1 MPLRI
6 RIEHGQDAGKTY
18 RLAASGVYR
27 VGRSPQG
34 SFQVLD
40 MKVSK
45 DHFEIHH
52 DGAATQIRDLGSSHG
67 TLLNGQRV
75 DGTRPLNPGDE
86 IRVGL
91 TVLRALSDGP
101 GDAEAKPVEP
111 LPTGSP
117 TATTTAASG
126 ANGGAGGA
134 PRATGSAGGKPAV
147 NDPLVN
153 TTLAGYRIL
162 QRVGAGGMG
171 SVYRA
176 EQLSLHREVALK
188 VLAEKLVSDSA
199 FVDQFVNEARA
210 AGQLN
215 HPNVVQ
221 VYDVG
226 HADGRHYFSMEFIH
240 GGSLEDKVP
249 KSGGGV
255 PFADALPWFLDAA
268 NALIFAEK
276 KGILHR
282 DIKPDNF
289 MVGQDGSVKLCDLG
303 LAKKS
308 ESADLLAQGIIGTP
322 HFIAP
327 EAIRRKTDVD
337 RRADLYS
344 LGCTFYRILTGKN
357 PFPAPSVKEILLA
370 HLNQPVPRVSAAVPQ
385 LPKELDDVVAK
396 LMAKDPAAR
405 FESATELWG
414 ALDKIRLQLGM
425 EAHGLNPGKAKKIAI
440 VGGVLAL
447 GAIGVAIYFITK
459 EPEREVIKQII
470 DNTQP
475 TDGTTKEA
483 LHSANA
489 SNKFNKLKADAIDL
503 LGRYDDGENWLKP
516 GWSKVITDLRAAA
529 EEYKGTD
536 GGAEA
541 AKYATEIEDFIK
553 GRQASNAAFQAA
565 IKQATADLKKAA
577 NDAVA
582 AAEAKR
588 DDPLAA
594 EAALDEGTKA
604 LKALL
609 AKKHT
614 DGRGLVSKAEHDGE
628 LARLD
633 ALRTSLASAVE
644 SAGEAVRKLAGEAA
658 AGGSAMALDK
668 AIALLDAFVASHPKA
683 EGTGAVATAWNA
695 AATAV
700 AGDRGALEVQRK
712 KALRADYLADRGSA
726 FEYLAKEAFAPV
738 ADDGSG
744 GGLYRRFQFAEAAD
758 KAAARA
764 KSARTPAYQGLFA
777 RLEAEARL
785 VGRLPG
791 VLASGF
797 ASKGFKEKVTGR
809 GWSGTVKGFTAEG
822 VQASDGKLHPFA
834 DEGLGWFV
842 DLFFEKAGERYPL
855 TADEHEALAYVA
867 VAAGAYDLD
876 GAADKFDVA
885 LASLDKA
892 AALDPARADRLGK
905 RRKAIEQEK
914 AVAALVRESDALVR
928 EVAKKLGD
936 YGDLDP
942 TKGTAASQKA
952 RNEVIAAEP
961 DLRTKLATAR
971 TRLDEAERG
980 FLTTVQRAWLGDS
993 VPAGANYAGETLPTD
1008 DDAAAPPARTP
1019 PPPAMGD
1026 APPAPTAPM
1035 DGGAAPGNAG
1045 APDGGNPSVKEPN
1058 PAPGMA
1064 DGPSGA
1070 PGAGP
1075 APGMAEP
1082 APTGPQLPPAK

>member
-18 RLAASGVYR
+18 RLPSSGVYR
-27 VGRSPQG
+27 IGRSPQG

-45 DHFEIHH
+45 DHFELHH
-52 DGAATQIRDLGSSHG
+52 DGSSTVIRDLGSSHG
-67 TLLNGQRV
+67 TLVNGQRV
-75 DGTRPLNPGDE
+75 DGTRPINPGDE

-101 GDAEAKPVEP
+101 GDGEVRPVEP
-111 LPTGSP
+111 LPSGGAASPP
-117 TATTTAASG
+117 TATAAAG
-126 ANGGAGGA
+126 GGAA
-134 PRATGSAGGKPAV
+134 RPASGKPAV
-147 NDPLVN
+147 QDPLVN

-249 KSGGGV
+249 KTGGGV
-255 PFADALPWFLDAA
+255 PFKEALPWFLDAA

-327 EAIRRKTDVD
+327 EAIRRKSDVD

-344 LGCTFYRILTGKN
+344 LGCTFYRILTGRN

-370 HLNQPVPRVSAAVPQ
+370 HLNQPAPRVSALVPQ
-385 LPKELDDVVAK
+385 VPKELDEVVAR

-425 EAHGLNPGKAKKIAI
+425 EAHGLNPGKAKKLAI

-447 GAIGVAIYFITK
+447 AAIGVAVYFITK
-459 EPEREVIKQII
+459 EPETRTTVRIV
-470 DNTQP
+470 DNTKP
-475 TDGTTKEA
+475 DDGTTRANLLRAEA
-483 LHSANA
+483 DS
-489 SNKFNKLKADAIDL
+489 KFQKIRGDAAER
-503 LGRYDDGENWLKP
+503 LGKYDEGDNWNKP
-516 GWSKVITDLRAAA
+516 GWRDVVTQLRAMATDYDGTDAAKQAA
-529 EEYKGTD
+529 EY
-536 GGAEA
+536 A
-541 AKYATEIEDFIK
+541 AQIEGFVTKRTESNKAYA
-553 GRQASNAAFQAA
+553 AAVNRAVTALKQAA
-565 IKQATADLKKAA
+565 ADAL
-577 NDAVA
+577 A

-588 DDPLAA
+588 SEPLAA
-594 EAALDEGTKA
+594 EAVLDAGAKA
-604 LKALL
+604 LSAQFASKYE
-609 AKKHT
+609 

-628 LARLD
+628 VARLD
-633 ALRTSLASAVE
+633 ALRASVASAVE
-644 SAGEAVRKLAGEAA
+644 SAGEAVRRTAGEAA

-668 AIALLDAFVASHPKA
+668 AIALLDAFVAAHPKTS
-683 EGTGAVATAWNA
+683 ETGVVAAAWNA
-695 AATAV
+695 AAEAV
-700 AGDRGALEVQRK
+700 AGDRASLDVQRR
-712 KALRADYLADRGSA
+712 KALRADFLADRGSA
-726 FEYLAKEAFAPV
+726 FEFLVKEAFAPV

-744 GGLYRRFQFAEAAD
+744 GGLYRRFQFAEAAE

-764 KSARTPAYQGLFA
+764 KSARTPLYQALFA
-777 RLEAEARL
+777 RHEAEARL

-791 VLASGF
+791 VLAAGF
-797 ASKGFKEKVTGR
+797 ASKGFKEKLVGR
-809 GWSGTVKGFTAEG
+809 GWSGSVKGFTAEG
-822 VQASDGKLHPFA
+822 VQASDGKFHPFA
-834 DEGLGWFV
+834 DEGLAWFV
-842 DLFFEKAGERYPL
+842 DLFFEKGAERYPL
-855 TADEHEALAYVA
+855 TADDQEGLAYAALA
-867 VAAGAYDLD
+867 AGLYDLD

-885 LASLDKA
+885 LAALDKA
-892 AALDPARADRLGK
+892 AALDPTRAERLADR
-905 RRKAIEQEK
+905 RKGIEQEK
-914 AVAALVRESDALVR
+914 AVAVLVRESDALVR
-928 EVAKKLGD
+928 EVAKKLD
-936 YGDLDP
+936 EYGDLDP
-942 TKGTAASQKA
+942 TKGTVASQKA
-952 RNEVIAAEP
+952 RNDVIAAEP
-961 DLRTKLATAR
+961 DLRAKLATAR

-980 FLTTVQRAWLGDS
+980 FLTTVQRAWLGES
-993 VPAGANYAGETLPTD
+993 VPAGAQYAGELLPTD
-1008 DDAAAPPARTP
+1008 EPATPAARPPTPAAP
-1019 PPPAMGD
+1019 AMDG
-1026 APPAPTAPM
+1026 APPAPPSPPT
-1035 DGGAAPGNAG
+1035 DGPAPGSPTPPG
-1045 APDGGNPSVKEPN
+1045 DVPPTVKEP
-1058 PAPGMA
+1058 PPSPGMA
-1064 DGPSGA
+1064 DA
-1070 PGAGP
+1070 PNG

-1082 APTGPQLPPAK
+1082 APTGPPRPPAPK

>member
-18 RLAASGVYR
+18 RLATPGVYR
-27 VGRSPQG
+27 IGRSPQG

-45 DHFEIHH
+45 DHFELHH
-52 DGAATQIRDLGSSHG
+52 DGTATQIRDLGSSHG

-75 DGTRPLNPGDE
+75 DGVRPINPGDE

-101 GDAEAKPVEP
+101 GDADVKPVEP
-111 LPTGSP
+111 LPTGAA
-117 TATTTAASG
+117 TQTTTAATA
-126 ANGGAGGA
+126 ANGGAAA
-134 PRATGSAGGKPAV
+134 PKAAGGKPAV

-249 KSGGGV
+249 KTGGGV
-255 PFADALPWFLDAA
+255 PFEEALPWFLDAA

-327 EAIRRKTDVD
+327 EAIRRKSDVD

-344 LGCTFYRILTGKN
+344 LGCTFFRILTGKN

-385 LPKELDDVVAK
+385 LPKELDDVIAK

-425 EAHGLNPGKAKKIAI
+425 EAHGLNPGKAKKLAI
-440 VGGVLAL
+440 MGGVLAL
-447 GAIGVAIYFITK
+447 AAIGVAVYFITK
-459 EPEREVIKQII
+459 PPPPKEVVYQPGETKLIGEDPAKVRELRADKAYSDI
-470 DNTQP
+470 
-475 TDGTTKEA
+475 ES
-483 LHSANA
+483 SA
-489 SNKFNKLKADAIDL
+489 LKA
-503 LGRYDDGENWLKP
+503 LGRHDDGENWKKP
-516 GWSKVITDLRAAA
+516 GWRDVTAQLREMAKEYEGTASATKATEYAAQIESFITKRTDSNKAYAAA
-529 EEYKGTD
+529 VD
-536 GGAEA
+536 RAV
-541 AKYATEIEDFIK
+541 
-553 GRQASNAAFQAA
+553 
-565 IKQATADLKKAA
+565 ADLKKSA
-577 NDAVA
+577 NEAVA
-582 AAEAKR
+582 AAEGKR

-594 EAALDEGTKA
+594 EAALDEGAKA
-604 LKALL
+604 LKALFE
-609 AKKHT
+609 KKYE
-614 DGRGLVSKAEHDGE
+614 DGRGLVAKAEYEGE
-628 LARLD
+628 VARLD
-633 ALRTSLASAVE
+633 ALRASLASAVE
-644 SAGEAVRKLAGEAA
+644 SAGETVRKAAGEAA

-668 AIALLDAFVASHPKA
+668 AIALLDAFVAAHPKA
-683 EGTGAVATAWNA
+683 EGSGVVATAWNA
-695 AATAV
+695 AAAAV
-700 AGDRGALEVQRK
+700 AGDRGALDVQRR

-777 RLEAEARL
+777 RYEAEARL
-785 VGRLPG
+785 AGRLPG
-791 VLASGF
+791 ALASGF
-797 ASKGFKEKVTGR
+797 AAKGFKDKVTGR
-809 GWSGTVKGFTAEG
+809 GWSGLVKGFTAEG

-834 DEGLGWFV
+834 DEGLEWFV
-842 DLFFEKAGERYPL
+842 DLFFEKGAERYPL
-855 TADEHEALAYVA
+855 TADDQEGLAYVA
-867 VAAGAYDLD
+867 VAAAVYDLED
-876 GAADKFDVA
+876 AAEKFDVA
-885 LASLDKA
+885 LAALDKA
-892 AALDPARADRLGK
+892 AALDASRADRLAA

-914 AVAALVRESDALVR
+914 AIAALVRESDALVR
-928 EVAKKLGD
+928 EVAKKLND

-952 RNEVIAAEP
+952 RNDVIAAEP
-961 DLRTKLATAR
+961 DLRAKLATAR
-971 TRLDEAERG
+971 ARLDEAERG
-980 FLTTVQRAWLGDS
+980 FLTTVQRAWLGDT
-993 VPAGANYAGETLPTD
+993 VPAGAQYAGETLPTD
-1008 DDAAAPPARTP
+1008 D
-1019 PPPAMGD
+1019 
-1026 APPAPTAPM
+1026 APPAPAARPPAPAAPAM
-1035 DGGAAPGNAG
+1035 DGGTPPAPAGPKDGAAPGNTTPPG
-1045 APDGGNPSVKEPN
+1045 DGNPSVKDQP

-1064 DGPSGA
+1064 DAPGTAGSGA
-1070 PGAGP
+1070 

-1082 APTGPQLPPAK
+1082 TPTGPQQPPAK